1 MRLTAPGFPGPGSK
15 LVTLLRAR
23 DEPRRA
29 GAAAGTGASL
39 AGGAAFAFAFG
50 AGAGAGAA
58 AAAVAAAAAAAA
70 GASLVERLL
79 ERRGAGASGEALAFA
94 VAFD

>member
-50 AGAGAGAA
+50 AGAGAA